1 MKIRFAFL
9 AALLSAVPF
18 TAALGQSRYVG
29 WHSDL
34 KTAAAKAA
42 ETGKPLMVVF
52 RCVR

>member
-1 MKIRFAFL
+1 MRLRI
-9 AALLSAVPF
+9 ALLAVLLLAVARP
-18 TAALGQSRYVG
+18 LPGQTRYVG

-42 ETGKPLMVVF
+42 KTGKPLMVVF